1 MGLRMNKNLL
11 ETIVS
16 TCWAIKPEALEGI
29 YHFVNRDGIKV
40 DRKTFHG
47 SPSTFASF
55 VDGLPMLREATNVH
69 IKNGKAIL
77 PIEGPIIPKANLF
90 SNISGI
96 ASIST
101 LMSDFQIAEESS
113 DVQEIVLLID
123 SPGGAIT
130 GIHEFATMVNESSKT
145 TIAYVY
151 GMAASAAYWIASACN
166 RSYIDKTGEVGS
178 IGVVASYTDTS
189 ERDKREGVKHIEIV
203 STLSPN
209 KRQDI
214 SKDPGRQKLIGILDG
229 LAKIFIEDVAN
240 FRGTSFDD
248 VYNNYGQGDMFLAKD
263 AVDKGMVDGISSL
276 TDVILTKGIVSTTN
290 KGGNM
295 SLTKD
300 KLKAEHHDVYQ
311 SVFQEGVASVNPGFT
326 SDEVDA
332 KIKEAVTQ
340 ERNRIKS
347 IDDLSIAGAEDIISK
362 AKADGSSPE
371 KVAMTILKAQK
382 EGTLPIDT
390 GFTADAKD
398 LGKQSKELGSSS
410 GDYASEEEELKA
422 ISEDMAEGIK

>member
-1 MGLRMNKNLL
+1 
-11 ETIVS
+11 
-16 TCWAIKPEALEGI
+16 
-29 YHFVNRDGIKV
+29 
-40 DRKTFHG
+40 
-47 SPSTFASF
+47 
-55 VDGLPMLREATNVH
+55 
-69 IKNGKAIL
+69 
-77 PIEGPIIPKANLF
+77 
-90 SNISGI
+90 
-96 ASIST
+96 
-101 LMSDFQIAEESS
+101 
-113 DVQEIVLLID
+113 
-123 SPGGAIT
+123 
-130 GIHEFATMVNESSKT
+130 
-145 TIAYVY
+145 
-151 GMAASAAYWIASACN
+151 
-166 RSYIDKTGEVGS
+166 VGS